1 MKYNCFAAS
10 LLLAGAAAIHL
21 DQHGIDGDALM
32 QNNPSH
38 WRKVWPEGV
47 IDNAEG
53 DADVLDMFNHPEP
66 GPPPKAKETYPW
78 SYDDDVVSTKA
89 SVGTAESR
97 LGKKLSKEGVAERG
111 LNMIFHYDN
120 TKRVFE
126 RDLPYGHTWA
136 EWGHA
141 TTKPR

>member
-1 MKYNCFAAS
+1 
-10 LLLAGAAAIHL
+10 
-21 DQHGIDGDALM
+21 M

-38 WRKVWPEGV
+38 WRKPWPEGV
-47 IDNAEG
+47 IDDGEG
-53 DADVLDMFNHPEP
+53 DEDLWFPKEKP
-66 GPPPKAKETYPW
+66 KPKAKETYPW
-78 SYDDDVVSTKA
+78 SYDDDVISTKA
-89 SVGTAESR
+89 SIGTAEGG

-120 TKRVFE
+120 TKTVFE

-136 EWGHA
+136 DWGHA